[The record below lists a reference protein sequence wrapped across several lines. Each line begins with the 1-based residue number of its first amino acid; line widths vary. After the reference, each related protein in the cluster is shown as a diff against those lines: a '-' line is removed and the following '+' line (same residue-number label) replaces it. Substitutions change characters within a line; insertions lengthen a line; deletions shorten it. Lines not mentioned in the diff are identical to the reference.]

1 MRYYRE
7 FTLIEQF
14 DVSKYAIWSALYK
27 QLHLA
32 LVKIKGVDG
41 QVGIG
46 FSFPE
51 YCYQKKTDRQPA
63 CIGLGSKLRIFANS
77 KEELAK
83 LALSLIS
90 GLEDYTHLT
99 SMRQVPCKPKGY
111 AIYRRVQV
119 KSSKERLLRRYIKR
133 KEVRGVF
140 LSEEEQKSQ
149 SEHYYKK
156 SLRFSDLPYVHLSS
170 MSTSVGADKNYFRLF
185 IEKQEREVPSKSSKF
200 STYGLSV
207 SSTVPEF

>member
-63 CIGLGSKLRIFANS
+63 CIGLGSKLRIFANNE
-77 KEELAK
+77 EELAK
-83 LALSLIS
+83 LALNSMT
-90 GLEDYTHLT
+90 GLKDYVDVT
-99 SMRQVPCKPKGY
+99 SIRLVPPKLKGY
-111 AIYRRVQV
+111 AVYTRVQV
-119 KSSKERLLRRYIKR
+119 KGSEERLLRRYIR
-133 KEVRGVF
+133 KKLGEGVT
-140 LSEEEQKSQ
+140 LSEADKKSR
-149 SEHYYKK
+149 SEFYKK
-156 SLRFSDLPYVHLSS
+156 KLKTSKLPYIHLSS
-170 MSTSVGADKNYFRLF
+170 MSTSKGVDKNYFRLF